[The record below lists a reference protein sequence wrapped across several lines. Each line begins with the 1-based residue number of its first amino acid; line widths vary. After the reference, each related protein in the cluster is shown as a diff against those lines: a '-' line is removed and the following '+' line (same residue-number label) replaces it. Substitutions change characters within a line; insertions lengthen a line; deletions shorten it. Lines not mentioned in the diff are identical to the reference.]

1 MYHKKNNKSMYTH
14 DNDSYKY
21 SLLVSF
27 HCVGGGL
34 AQAEEK
40 KDQGE
45 DQNNLHIRTVSLKT
59 LSIGWNV
66 IFYSVQ

>member
-1 MYHKKNNKSMYTH
+1 MYNH
-14 DNDSYKY
+14 DYDSYKY
-21 SLLVSF
+21 SLLVFF

-59 LSIGWNV
+59 LSIG
-66 IFYSVQ
+66 